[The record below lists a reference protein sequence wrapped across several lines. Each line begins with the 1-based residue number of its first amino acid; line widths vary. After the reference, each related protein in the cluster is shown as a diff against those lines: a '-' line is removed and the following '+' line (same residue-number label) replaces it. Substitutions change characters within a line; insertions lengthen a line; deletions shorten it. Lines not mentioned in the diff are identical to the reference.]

1 MGLGYVLGC
10 LFSILFRKIDKFKLM
25 EGIYSKSKKII
36 KSDIF
41 FIILLTL
48 FFAALR
54 YTFLLVPNEEINNF
68 ITFILCIDISNT
80 EFINLK
86 TYGNRNFYNSIST
99 ITKSLVGGFIGPI
112 LYTGLFGNYFGVLF
126 YIIFL
131 TNDLID
137 NKFIN
142 FITKILNVIPSLL
155 AGLIFYTIYI
165 IRNKTFKI
173 DFKGD
178 FFINF
183 FLNPLLNLN
192 IIAANLESINFYYL
206 NKENNL
212 KNYVN
217 GKQNIDS
224 ICIKEFLNYTYFV
237 CLLSFLVFITTVIY
251 KVI

>member
-10 LFSILFRKIDKFKLM
+10 LFSILFRKIDKFNLI
-25 EGIYSKSKKII
+25 EGIYSRSKKII
-36 KSDIF
+36 KSNF
-41 FIILLTL
+41 LFIIIIAL
-48 FFAALR
+48 FFVALR
-54 YTFLLVPNEEINNF
+54 YTFILISNEEVNNF

-80 EFINLK
+80 EFINLRNS
-86 TYGNRNFYNSIST
+86 GNKNFYNSIST
-99 ITKSLVGGFIGPI
+99 ITKALIGGFIGPI
-112 LYTGLFGNYFGVLF
+112 LYTALFGNYFGVLY
-126 YIIFL
+126 YILFL

-142 FITKILNVIPSLL
+142 FITKIVNILPSFL
-155 AGLIFYTIYI
+155 ADLIFYIIYV
-165 IRNKTFKI
+165 IRNKTFKM

-178 FFINF
+178 FFINL
-183 FLNPLLNLN
+183 FLNPMLNLN
-192 IIAANLESINFYYL
+192 IISANLEAINFYYL
-206 NKENNL
+206 NRENNL

-237 CLLSFLVFITTVIY
+237 CLLSFLVFITAAIY